1 MGGIQSKLPT
11 RMWTSSREDSEFL
24 ATRIRNYWAVRGY
37 TVKTEVYGLSDLN
50 ESFSDGR
57 HIYSIRSNMLNGF
70 PNPDPEA
77 PIESQARAPQPKL
90 AKQHA
95 MVRA

>member
-11 RMWTSSREDSEFL
+11 RMWTSSRGDSEML
-24 ATRIRNYWAVRGY
+24 AMRIRNYWSVRGY
-37 TVKTEVYGLSDLN
+37 TVKTEVFGLADLG
-50 ESFSDGR
+50 ESYPSGS

-77 PIESQARAPQPKL
+77 PIVSQVREPRPKI
-90 AKQHA
+90 ASQHA